1 MHARFYQM
9 IGAKHARRQNRWLVA
24 ANQNLHRML
33 DVHLVPHSM
42 YRALGDDIPVVEQDY
57 PVGHHVHF
65 VQDVTGNNQV
75 QALRSQLF
83 EERDRFR
90 AHHRIESIKR
100 FVQNQHRR
108 LMSYRLSEAHALTH
122 AFAVGSNPSIGGV
135 K

>member
-1 MHARFYQM
+1 MAVIMHARFYQM

-83 EERDRFR
+83 EERDRSAR
-90 AHHRIESIKR
+90 PIGSSPLSGSSRISTE
-100 FVQNQHRR
+100 
-108 LMSYRLSEAHALTH
+108 
-122 AFAVGSNPSIGGV
+122 G
-135 K
+135 